1 MHAVEAGR
9 AAVWNESRSAT
20 PSCML
25 GLELVD
31 DEYEVT
37 AAPSSADVNNQ
48 AEINNF
54 DFEQDAAP

>member
-1 MHAVEAGR
+1 
-9 AAVWNESRSAT
+9 
-20 PSCML
+20 ML

-37 AAPSSADVNNQ
+37 AAPSSADVINQ
-48 AEINNF
+48 AEIDNF